1 MTWTAHNDAYS
12 RAVFLRFKE
21 ALEPLMANVAPDWLL
36 HHIEMMRDL
45 DPRDMS
51 DRVMIRLV
59 IKPIGEAR
67 VIHPDADLLTGP
79 KRLIAKAEGEKT

>member
-12 RAVFLRFKE
+12 RAVFLRFRD
-21 ALEPLMANVAPDWLL
+21 ALGPLMADVAPDWLL

-51 DRVMIRLV
+51 ERVMIRLV

-79 KRLIAKAEGEKT
+79 KRLIAKVEGEKT